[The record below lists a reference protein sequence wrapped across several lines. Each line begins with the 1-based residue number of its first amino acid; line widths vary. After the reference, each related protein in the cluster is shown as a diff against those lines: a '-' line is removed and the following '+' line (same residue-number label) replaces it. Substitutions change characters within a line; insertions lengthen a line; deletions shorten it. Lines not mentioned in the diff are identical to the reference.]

1 MLCASTENT
10 TSSPA
15 AASEPAVTDGIDCG
29 HDDFE
34 DPDSTSTADEFYV
47 LYAVCAAAAVLGIVV
62 LVYACKVCL
71 ERNRHRQQARQFATI
86 VLPPQFPLNNI
97 PRVQLVNQE

>member
-1 MLCASTENT
+1 MLCAFTENT

-15 AASEPAVTDGIDCG
+15 AASEPAVIDGIDYD

-34 DPDSTSTADEFYV
+34 DHDSTSAADEFYV
-47 LYAVCAAAAVLGIVV
+47 LYAVVAAAAVLGIVV
-62 LVYACKVCL
+62 LVYVCKVCL
-71 ERNRHRQQARQFATI
+71 ERNRRWEQARHFATI

-97 PRVQLVNQE
+97 PRIQLVNQE

>member
-1 MLCASTENT
+1 MLCAFTENA

-15 AASEPAVTDGIDCG
+15 AASKPVVTDGIDYD

-34 DPDSTSTADEFYV
+34 DHDSTSAAYELYV
-47 LYAVCAAAAVLGIVV
+47 LYAVVAGAAVLGSVV

-71 ERNRHRQQARQFATI
+71 ERNRRWQQARHFGTI

-97 PRVQLVNQE
+97 PRIQLVNQE